1 MADVNQHCTEETDRV
16 IERLNERTAILHPIP
31 EDDPRIITFEELIT
45 RYFEDP
51 HVRNVYPGDN
61 QKPQYMSAIWAQDQE
76 QSTIAKR
83 VSDEVGKSV
92 PVLERKDWYDA
103 EDWHQHF
110 LTDFKDFPEDDDDVE
125 YAAF

>member
-1 MADVNQHCTEETDRV
+1 MGYTGADTPDPTYKSVCQGDGHTEAL
-16 IERLNERTAILHPIP
+16 RLEY
-31 EDDPRIITFEELIT
+31 DPRIITFEELIT